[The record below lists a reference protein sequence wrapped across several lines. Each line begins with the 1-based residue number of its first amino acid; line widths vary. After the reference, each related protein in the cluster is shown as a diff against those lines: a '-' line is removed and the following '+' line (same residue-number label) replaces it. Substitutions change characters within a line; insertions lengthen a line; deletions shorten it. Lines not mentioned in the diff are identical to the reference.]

1 MKPISLRALY
11 QQYRARGMSMRRRF
25 VLCLLLALF
34 AVLAI
39 MMLLLNVF
47 GVLRPAEDELAQ
59 TLTQQLDFSADH
71 ISTSME
77 HLAAQAVAFS
87 DELAGLIEET
97 GVPFEELDNDQEAL
111 TALQTAAYDTV
122 YSYMRRSS
130 CSGAFFFLNATVNS
144 ALADTY
150 YDGIYLKYAN
160 LSSDTTVR
168 NSVRMYRGSAHVARE
183 NDINLHSTWEFELK
197 AGTFPQL
204 EAVLHPQP
212 DAPAQY
218 LLTTVY
224 KLPDAWERVRFL
236 CVPVKDTQGRVIG
249 VCGYEISD
257 LYFQFSYQTADG
269 EQSRAVCALMTGD
282 GSRYAGQ
289 VAGNRSG
296 YAPDLDGP
304 LTVSKQGKFSLVSN
318 GDNDF
323 VGVVKLLD
331 IGQSQHMVAALLP
344 DGIYDTYVRQQQSKT
359 VLLLAAVSALA
370 VGLSLFL
377 GNRYVT
383 PLLRSMEQVK
393 TEQLDSA
400 TRIPEVNELLA
411 YLAER
416 DRLNE
421 STLDEIRREQVST
434 QASLAQLQ
442 TEHDRLQERLRQLAQ
457 SKKDEV
463 YPEEY
468 TYFLRGIEDLS
479 EKERAVFDCY
489 LRGLS
494 TRDIA
499 ATLNISEDGV
509 RYHNKNIYAKL
520 GVKGLKQMKL
530 FISILQQDISP
541 AQ

>member
-1 MKPISLRALY
+1 
-11 QQYRARGMSMRRRF
+11 MRRRF
-25 VLCLLLALF
+25 VLWFLLALF

-39 MMLLLNVF
+39 LMLLLNVF

-59 TLTQQLDFSADH
+59 TLTQQLDYSADH
-71 ISTSME
+71 ISSSME

-87 DELAGLIEET
+87 DELTALIGET
-97 GVPFEELDNDQEAL
+97 GLPFEELNNDQEAL
-111 TALQTAAYDTV
+111 LALQSSVYDTV

-130 CSGAFFFLNATVNS
+130 CSGAFYFLDATVN
-144 ALADTY
+144 DTLSDTF

-183 NDINLHSTWEFELK
+183 NDINLHSTWEYELK

-204 EAVLHPQP
+204 EAVLHPLP
-212 DAPAQY
+212 DASAARY

-236 CVPVKDTQGRVIG
+236 CVPVEDAQGHVIG

-257 LYFQFSYQTADG
+257 LYFQFSYQAADG

-282 GSRYAGQ
+282 SSGYAGQ

-296 YAPDLDGP
+296 YAPDLNGP
-304 LTVSKQGKFSLVSN
+304 LTVSEEGQFSLVSN
-318 GDNDF
+318 GRNGF
-323 VGVVKLLD
+323 VGMLKAVD
-331 IGQSQHMVAALLP
+331 IGQSEHTVAALLP
-344 DGIYDTYVRQQQSKT
+344 DGIYYTYVRQQQSKT
-359 VLLLAAVSALA
+359 VLLLAAVSVLA
-370 VGLSLFL
+370 VGMSLLL

-393 TEQLDSA
+393 TEQLDGA
-400 TRIPEVNELLA
+400 TQIPEVNDLLA

-421 STLDEIRREQVST
+421 STLDEIRREQVNT

-468 TYFLRGIEDLS
+468 TYFLHGIKDLS

-489 LRGLS
+489 LQGLS
-494 TRDIA
+494 TREIA
-499 ATLNISEDGV
+499 TTLNISEDGV

-530 FISILQQDISP
+530 FISILQQDIGSIP
-541 AQ
+541 AL